1 MDRIAKNSTY
11 ELRDSNP
18 VKEGLLQLSQHE
30 CRESSTLPH
39 AMETKALCTE
49 MHFATFWGS

>member
-18 VKEGLLQLSQHE
+18 VKEGLLQLSQMQGE
-30 CRESSTLPH
+30 LYTTSCYGDESSMYRDAFCHIL
-39 AMETKALCTE
+39 
-49 MHFATFWGS
+49 G